1 MNVDLPLRVEV
12 VNSVVRKLL
21 DENFEENL
29 TSLGIS
35 ITLIIIFIGGLV
47 FLYNKAY
54 KNIY

>member
-21 DENFEENL
+21 DENFGENL